1 MKEMPRGE
9 TSFIARNRKGLLRLT
24 AVWCAMGV
32 ILFVLTPRLSPVL
45 LLLATVAPAAWS
57 LADARPLAWRHFSG
71 LTIALVLAGIYLC
84 FNASWSLS
92 PSSAQVALATYFSLL
107 LVTHIVLNGLR
118 HNATDVLRSMA
129 RGLVA
134 GMLIAGAAMCLEVL
148 SQQWMHRTLMSLL
161 PGLQPNP
168 RDMSVEDGWV
178 IHLEPYLIN
187 RNVTVLTLLFWPTLL
202 AIRLVS
208 SQGRPR
214 FLLAGLVPV
223 AVAILGSKHA
233 TSKIAFVG
241 SAITFGALAH
251 SPAAARRGVVL
262 GWIAIIML
270 VIPIAT
276 LMYRSELYLASW
288 LPRSAQH
295 RIVIWGYTS
304 QLLGKTPIFGAGID
318 AARALNDSDS
328 YAPFA
333 PDSDFRVTTGHH
345 SHNVYLQAWYETGAF
360 GALMLLAIGLLIC
373 KSLAQASQDAQ
384 PHLYA
389 TFVTCALLAGSSFS
403 LWTAWL
409 MASLGLLA
417 GFAMVGAVLQKSA
430 SQ

>member
-1 MKEMPRGE
+1 MPRGE

-57 LADARPLAWRHFSG
+57 LADARPLAWQHFSG
-71 LTIALVLAGIYLC
+71 LTIALALAGIYLC

-214 FLLAGLVPV
+214 FLLAGLVLV

-262 GWIAIIML
+262 GWIAI
-270 VIPIAT
+270 
-276 LMYRSELYLASW
+276 
-288 LPRSAQH
+288 
-295 RIVIWGYTS
+295 
-304 QLLGKTPIFGAGID
+304 
-318 AARALNDSDS
+318 
-328 YAPFA
+328 
-333 PDSDFRVTTGHH
+333 
-345 SHNVYLQAWYETGAF
+345 
-360 GALMLLAIGLLIC
+360 
-373 KSLAQASQDAQ
+373 
-384 PHLYA
+384 
-389 TFVTCALLAGSSFS
+389 
-403 LWTAWL
+403 
-409 MASLGLLA
+409 
-417 GFAMVGAVLQKSA
+417 
-430 SQ
+430 